1 MTAKM
6 LTRFGLRLFF
16 VSLVLPRAPRLK
28 KVSLLKKGARYAYLQ
43 CKESNPIAL
52 FDNAIEKDCM
62 EWDGK
67 IYKSIGYT
75 IQASDTDEIVE
86 EAFEYIAKESFHFLI
101 NVYHTVQCILN
112 TT

>member
-1 MTAKM
+1 
-6 LTRFGLRLFF
+6 
-16 VSLVLPRAPRLK
+16 
-28 KVSLLKKGARYAYLQ
+28 
-43 CKESNPIAL
+43 
-52 FDNAIEKDCM
+52 M

-101 NVYHTVQCILN
+101 IVYNVYDTLPSLCGLHRQCQDAFNITVAIYLLLILK
-112 TT
+112 TSKVER

>member
-1 MTAKM
+1 
-6 LTRFGLRLFF
+6 
-16 VSLVLPRAPRLK
+16 
-28 KVSLLKKGARYAYLQ
+28 
-43 CKESNPIAL
+43 
-52 FDNAIEKDCM
+52 M

-101 NVYHTVQCILN
+101 NLY
-112 TT
+112 TTLLFWATSSKYYWCWWRMLKTKCVDDKF

>member
-1 MTAKM
+1 MPLDLKSP
-6 LTRFGLRLFF
+6 
-16 VSLVLPRAPRLK
+16 SLV
-28 KVSLLKKGARYAYLQ
+28 KKGARYAYLQ

-86 EAFEYIAKESFHFLI
+86 EAFEYIAKGSFRFLVD
-101 NVYHTVQCILN
+101 NVIMSPTSIVAIYLLGDIDVETDVGDKMCW
-112 TT
+112 